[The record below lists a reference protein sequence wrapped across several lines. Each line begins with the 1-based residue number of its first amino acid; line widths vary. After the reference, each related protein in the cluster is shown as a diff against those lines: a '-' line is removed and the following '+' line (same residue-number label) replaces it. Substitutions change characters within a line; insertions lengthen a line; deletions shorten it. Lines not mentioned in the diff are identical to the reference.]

1 MINRRDM
8 SKSKKA
14 ILIPKTHWD
23 REHSRSFEQLRW
35 HLVHNV
41 VDSLLAIM
49 ARDPDYRVFMFDG
62 QSQVIDDYLEMRP
75 EREADIRRLVAGG
88 RLAIGPFFVGPDE
101 HIPSGESLIRSLLL
115 GHQVAERY
123 GGVMK
128 VGYNPDA
135 FGHVAQ
141 LPQILRGFEIDAA
154 AFMRGASPE
163 IGPFGTDF
171 VWEAPDGSEVVA
183 THFLYVNAWHLP
195 EAIEEAA
202 DRLGR
207 SITAME
213 PKELPYYVLMHGSDG
228 CVPDPRMPRI
238 VASANERLA
247 DVQVEQ
253 GTLVDYFDL
262 VRPEAAR
269 LPRHR
274 GELRHGAYQLILGG
288 VYSSRPY
295 VKQENARTQTLLERH
310 AEPLAVMAWCL
321 LGDRYPQPFLAK
333 AWRKLAE
340 NHFHDTIC
348 GCSQDVVYRDAMQRY
363 AHSSQIGE
371 QVRHRALKVLTGA
384 MDTTPPEM
392 AEDSG
397 QHGRLRP
404 LVVYNPHPA
413 ARAQV
418 VSARIARPVMQEGRA
433 PRYVVF
439 DADGRQ
445 VAAQVRDHKVQEE
458 FIFTDQL
465 TAFGHAYPPGRRVR
479 TFDLTFLAD
488 ELPAYGLRTYY
499 YSEIRATGALHNH
512 PLLTGPQVPATD
524 LRIAG
529 RTMENDALRVTVAA
543 DGTVAV
549 TDKGTGHTY
558 RGLHYFEDEE
568 SACGEYHHYRTANS
582 QVISTQG
589 AAARIS
595 LVEEGPVC
603 ATFKVDIDLLLP
615 AGLSDDLQ
623 SRSERLVPCPIT
635 TLVTLPARGRRVE
648 FATRIEN
655 AAKDHRLRVRFET
668 GLRAQSVNAE
678 SAFHVIERDIALPEA
693 IGWIEPPVP
702 ESPQQSF
709 VSVTDGTH
717 GLTVLNRGIVEY
729 AAEQGAGG
737 VTLSLTLLRSTGW
750 IGREFF
756 NTGPYKIATPDAQ
769 CIGTNEFAYA
779 LIPHAGD
786 WQQARVWLDAHRF
799 ASPCTV
805 TDPLRYPTMFPWQ
818 IEDLDDRDYEPG
830 YRAGAVSLSGNAS
843 LLSLEPDDLIV
854 CAVKKAEEDDALIVR
869 LYNISTRPQEA
880 TLAVPAAVTQA
891 WRANMLEQPHDPLP
905 VARVERCGREMTEV
919 RFPVKPHE
927 IVTLKLAVQAAA
939 GVTAT

>member
-1 MINRRDM
+1 MT
-8 SKSKKA
+8 KKKA

-41 VDSLLAIM
+41 VDSLLEIM
-49 ARDPDYRVFMFDG
+49 DRDPDYRVFMFDG
-62 QSQVIDDYLEMRP
+62 QSLAIDDYLEMRP
-75 EREADIRRLVAGG
+75 EREADIRRLIADD
-88 RLAIGPFFVGPDE
+88 RLVIGPFFVGPDE

-141 LPQILRGFEIDAA
+141 LPQILRGFDIDAA
-154 AFMRGASPE
+154 AFMRGASPR

-171 VWEAPDGSEVVA
+171 VWESPDGSEVIA

-195 EAIEEAA
+195 DAIDAAA
-202 DRLGR
+202 DRLGQ
-207 SITAME
+207 SIAAME
-213 PKELPYYVLMHGSDG
+213 PKELPYFVLMHGSDG

-238 VASANERLA
+238 VAAANERLD
-247 DVQVEQ
+247 DVEIEQ

-310 AEPLAVMAWCL
+310 AEPLAAMAWCL
-321 LGDRYPQPFLAK
+321 LGDRYPHPFLAK

-348 GCSQDVVYRDAMQRY
+348 GCSQDVVYHDAMQRY
-363 AHSSQIGE
+363 AHSSQIGR
-371 QVRHRALKVLTGA
+371 QVQHRALKVLTGA
-384 MDTTPPEM
+384 MDTTPPDL
-392 AEDSG
+392 AKDAG
-397 QHGRLRP
+397 QHGPLRP
-404 LVVYNPHPA
+404 LVVYHPHPA
-413 ARAQV
+413 SRAQV
-418 VSARIARPVMQEGRA
+418 VSARIARPVTQEGRA

-439 DADGRQ
+439 DGDGRQ
-445 VAAQVRDHKVQEE
+445 VPSQVRDHRVQEE

-512 PLLTGPQVPATD
+512 PLLTAPGLPAAD
-524 LRIAG
+524 LRITG
-529 RTMENDALRVTVAA
+529 RTMENDSLRVTVAG

-549 TDKGTGHTY
+549 TDKATGHTY

-603 ATFKVDIDLLLP
+603 ATFKVELDLLLP
-615 AGLSDDLQ
+615 AGLSEDLQ
-623 SRSERLVPCPIT
+623 SRSDELVPCPIT
-635 TLVTLPARGRRVE
+635 TRITLPARGRRVE
-648 FATRIEN
+648 FATRIDN

-668 GLRAQSVNAE
+668 GVRAQSVHAE

-693 IGWIEPPVP
+693 IGWVEPPVP

-709 VSVTDGTH
+709 ISVTDGTH

-729 AAEQGAGG
+729 AAEQGPGG

-769 CIGTNEFAYA
+769 CIGVNEFSYA

-799 ASPCTV
+799 AAPPTV
-805 TDPLRYPTMFPWQ
+805 TDPMRYPTAFPWQ
-818 IEDLDDRDYEPG
+818 LEHVDSRDYEPG
-830 YRAGAVSLSGNAS
+830 SRAAAAPTLPDSAS
-843 LLSLEPDDLIV
+843 LLSLEPDELVV

-869 LYNISTRPQEA
+869 LYNISTRLRDA
-880 TLAVPAAVTQA
+880 TLAVPAPVTQA
-891 WRANMLEQPHDPLP
+891 WRANMLEQPRDALP
-905 VARVERCGREMTEV
+905 VTPVERRGRAMSEV
-919 RFPVKPHE
+919 RFPAGPHE
-927 IVTLKLAVQAAA
+927 IVTLKLGVGRSAAIA
-939 GVTAT
+939 AHPAH

>member
-1 MINRRDM
+1 M
-8 SKSKKA
+8 SRKKA

-41 VDSLLAIM
+41 VDSLLEIM
-49 ARDPDYRVFMFDG
+49 DRDPDYRVFMFDG
-62 QSQVIDDYLEMRP
+62 QSLAIDDYLEMRP
-75 EREADIRRLVAGG
+75 EREADIRRLVADG
-88 RLAIGPFFVGPDE
+88 RLVIGPFFVGPDE
-101 HIPSGESLIRSLLL
+101 HIPSGESLVRSLLL

-141 LPQILRGFEIDAA
+141 LPQILRGFDIDAA
-154 AFMRGASPE
+154 AFMRGASPR

-171 VWEAPDGSEVVA
+171 VWEAPDGSEVIA

-195 EAIEEAA
+195 DEIDGAA
-202 DRLGR
+202 DRLGE
-207 SITAME
+207 SIAAME
-213 PKELPYYVLMHGSDG
+213 PKELPYFVLMHGSDG

-238 VASANERLA
+238 VAAANERLD
-247 DVQVEQ
+247 DVEIEQ

-269 LPRHR
+269 LPRYR

-310 AEPLAVMAWCL
+310 AEPLAAMAWCL
-321 LGDRYPQPFLAK
+321 LGDRYPHPFLAK

-348 GCSQDVVYRDAMQRY
+348 GCSQDVVYHDAMQRY
-363 AHSSQIGE
+363 AHSSQIGR
-371 QVRHRALKVLTGA
+371 QVEHRALKVLAGA
-384 MDTTPPEM
+384 MDTTAPEL
-392 AEDSG
+392 AEDVG
-397 QHGRLRP
+397 QHGPLRP
-404 LVVYNPHPA
+404 LVVYHPHPA
-413 ARAQV
+413 ARAQA
-418 VSARIARPVMQEGRA
+418 VSARIARPVTQEGRG

-445 VAAQVRDHKVQEE
+445 VASQVRDHKVQEE

-499 YSEIRATGALHNH
+499 YSEIRASRALHNH

-524 LRIAG
+524 LRVSG
-529 RTMENDALRVTVAA
+529 RTMENDALRVTVAG

-549 TDKGTGHTY
+549 TDKATGHTY

-589 AAARIS
+589 GAARIS

-603 ATFKVDIDLLLP
+603 ATFQVELDLLLP
-615 AGLSDDLQ
+615 AGLSEDLQ
-623 SRSERLVPCPIT
+623 SRSDKLVPCPIT
-635 TLVTLPARGRRVE
+635 TRITLPAQGRRVE
-648 FATRIEN
+648 FATAVDN
-655 AAKDHRLRVRFET
+655 AAKDHRLRVRFDT
-668 GLRAQSVNAE
+668 GLRAQTVHAE
-678 SAFHVIERDIALPEA
+678 SAFHVIERDIALPDA
-693 IGWIEPPVP
+693 SGWVEPPVP

-729 AAEQGAGG
+729 AAEQGPGG

-799 ASPCTV
+799 TAPASV
-805 TDPLRYPTMFPWQ
+805 TDPLRYPTVFPWQ
-818 IEDLDDRDYEPG
+818 LEDTDDRDYETG
-830 YRAGAVSLSGNAS
+830 YRDPAAPTLADNAS
-843 LLSLEPDDLIV
+843 LLSVGPDELVV
-854 CAVKKAEEDDALIVR
+854 CAVKKAEEGDALIVR
-869 LYNISTRPQEA
+869 LYNISTRHRDA

-891 WRANMLEQPHDPLP
+891 WRANMLEEARDALSVTP
-905 VARVERCGREMTEV
+905 VKRRGRSMSEV
-919 RFPVKPHE
+919 RFPAGPHE
-927 IVTLKLAVQAAA
+927 IVTVKLAVEPA
-939 GVTAT
+939 GATDP